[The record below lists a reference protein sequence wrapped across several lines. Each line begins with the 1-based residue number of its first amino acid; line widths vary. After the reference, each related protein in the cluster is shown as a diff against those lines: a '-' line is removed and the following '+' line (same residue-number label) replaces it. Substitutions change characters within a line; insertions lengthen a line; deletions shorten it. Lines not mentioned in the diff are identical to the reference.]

1 MTPPALSD
9 DQLRR
14 KSAEYRRD
22 VLRVIFHAGAGH
34 TGGSL
39 SCVDILNVLYNRVM
53 NVSPANAADASRD
66 RYVQS
71 KGHSVEALYVVLADK
86 GFYPPESLQTLC
98 QAGSPFVGHPTRKIP
113 GIEMNT
119 GALGHGL
126 PVSVGMAI
134 AGKLDAAPY
143 RVFTLLGD
151 GELAEGSNWEAAMCA
166 AHYGLD
172 NLTAIVDHNTL
183 QITGATRDVCSNEPL
198 DEKFAS
204 FGWEVVC
211 VDGHDLAELTAALS
225 RPAAVGKPTC
235 VIANTVKGRG
245 VSYME
250 GVVKW
255 HHGVPSDDEYAVAMA
270 ELEGAAQ

>member
-9 DQLRR
+9 DALRR

-22 VLRVIFHAGAGH
+22 VLRAIYHAGAGH

-39 SCVDILNVLYNRVM
+39 SCLDILNVLYNRVM
-53 NVSPANAADASRD
+53 NVSAASAQDPLRD

-86 GFYPPESLQTLC
+86 GFYPPESLETLC
-98 QAGSPFVGHPTRKIP
+98 QGGSPFVGHPTRKVP

-166 AHYGLD
+166 AHYKLD

-183 QITGATRDVCSNEPL
+183 QITGATRDVCSNAPL
-198 DEKFAS
+198 DDKFAS
-204 FGWEVVC
+204 FGWEVVSLN
-211 VDGHDLAELTAALS
+211 GHDLAELTAALS
-225 RPAAVGKPTC
+225 QPAATGKPTC

-245 VSYME
+245 VSFME

-255 HHGVPSDDEYAVAMA
+255 HHGVPSADEFAVAMA
-270 ELEGAAQ
+270 ELEGAVR

>member
-1 MTPPALSD
+1 MNRPALSD
-9 DQLRR
+9 DQLLR

-22 VLRVIFHAGAGH
+22 VLRAIYHAGAGH

-39 SCVDILNVLYNRVM
+39 SCIDILNVLYNRVM
-53 NVSPANAADASRD
+53 NVSPNNWGDASRD

-98 QAGSPFVGHPTRKIP
+98 QGGSPFVGHPTRKIP

-134 AGKLDAAPY
+134 AGKLDAASY

-172 NLTAIVDHNTL
+172 NLTAIIDHNTL

-204 FGWEVVC
+204 FGWGVVS
-211 VDGHDLAELTAALS
+211 VDGHDLPALTDALSKPAAL
-225 RPAAVGKPTC
+225 GKPTC

-245 VSYME
+245 VSFME

-255 HHGVPSDDEYAVAMA
+255 HHGVPSDDEFAVAMA
-270 ELEGAAQ
+270 ELEGVAQ